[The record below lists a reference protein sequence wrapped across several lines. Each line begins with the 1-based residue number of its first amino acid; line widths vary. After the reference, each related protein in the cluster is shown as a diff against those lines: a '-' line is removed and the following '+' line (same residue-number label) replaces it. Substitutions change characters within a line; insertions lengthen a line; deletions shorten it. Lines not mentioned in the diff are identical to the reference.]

1 MKNGEKIKIR
11 LIGLISL
18 MGLTGL
24 IVFAGFRLAKAEDAV
39 LPTADQLEMTALTIM
54 PSIHEGVISPGKTTS
69 QVFEIKNSSYFPLP
83 IKCYISS
90 FDASDETGGVAI
102 SDENDAKRSPI
113 SWISIVEPDFIL
125 QSQTTRKVTVNFNPP
140 SDLTPGGY
148 YAILFAEP
156 LLPESFLDSSSL
168 RIGGRLGSLL
178 FMISP
183 GDLSEKGSIASVNLP
198 RYIFNGNQPE
208 LKIRFQN
215 EGNVHLRPSGKVTV
229 TNRLTKKS
237 QTLTVA
243 EFTVLPGKIRQQIV
257 ALGGSKWPG
266 AFSIA
271 LQLNYGRDTITVNK
285 TMTFYYLPIIPIVVT
300 IIMIWLIVF
309 LLIGKTRKR
318 IFKAIRVMIKG

>member
-1 MKNGEKIKIR
+1 MENRKIKI
-11 LIGLISL
+11 LIGLI
-18 MGLTGL
+18 GL
-24 IVFAGFRLAKAEDAV
+24 ICLIRPISSLAEEPV
-39 LPTADQLEMTALTIM
+39 LPTTDQISETALTIM

-83 IKCYISS
+83 IKCYINT

-102 SDENDAKRSPI
+102 SDENDAKRSPA
-113 SWISIVEPDFIL
+113 SWISIVEPDFVL
-125 QSQTTRKVTVNFNPP
+125 QSETTRKVTVNFSPP

-148 YAILFAEP
+148 YAIFFAEP

-183 GDLSEKGSIASVNLP
+183 GDLNEKGSIASVNLP
-198 RYIFNGNQPE
+198 RYIFNGSQPE

-237 QTLTVA
+237 QTLTVS

-257 ALGGSKWPG
+257 LLGEIKWPG
-266 AFSIA
+266 AYRA
-271 LQLNYGRDTITVNK
+271 TLQLDYGRDTITVNK
-285 TMTFYYLPIIPIVVT
+285 TMTFYYLPVIPIIVT
-300 IIMIWLIVF
+300 IAVIGLVVL

-318 IFKAIRVMIKG
+318 IFKAIQVVIKG